1 MACRDYADRAEALC
15 RACAASALET
25 AEAAKAAQG
34 EVLTERARLISELE
48 RNAAVNEALCE
59 TVYFLLQCSDL
70 SQAKRDEAEAIFR
83 RGREA
88 MKHEA
93 NEQHEEV

>member
-1 MACRDYADRAEALC
+1 V
-15 RACAASALET
+15 LE
-25 AEAAKAAQG
+25 
-34 EVLTERARLISELE
+34 ERELLISELA

-59 TVYFLLQCSDL
+59 TVHFLLQCSDL

-88 MKHEA
+88 MKHDA
-93 NEQHEEV
+93 NEQQKEA